1 MPVNNGCITNRC
13 AVYGDCVDYLADAS
27 NSSVSGRFRGGQGAG
42 RGFWEQLRCPES
54 GEGKRKGIG
63 PFVRSW
69 EHATSGDGGGQ
80 GEEPTF
86 ILWEVMEAVTLDNP
100 HVLAFLSRR
109 MLIPRPLINVMLRH
123 VLGNLL
129 GGMEATGWVTT
140 LMGQWGEEAVHSWP
154 RCERMTQWVIS
165 VIVKR
170 VKQKN
175 RDGKEAEM
183 GREASWEETMD
194 NQFIFNVQVSL
205 RLSTAPI
212 HIL

>member
-1 MPVNNGCITNRC
+1 
-13 AVYGDCVDYLADAS
+13 
-27 NSSVSGRFRGGQGAG
+27 
-42 RGFWEQLRCPES
+42 
-54 GEGKRKGIG
+54 
-63 PFVRSW
+63 
-69 EHATSGDGGGQ
+69 
-80 GEEPTF
+80 
-86 ILWEVMEAVTLDNP
+86 
-100 HVLAFLSRR
+100 
-109 MLIPRPLINVMLRH
+109 
-123 VLGNLL
+123 
-129 GGMEATGWVTT
+129 
-140 LMGQWGEEAVHSWP
+140 
-154 RCERMTQWVIS
+154 MTQWVIS